1 MAPAVIDH
9 FKQILGQLHINLFDP
24 EIIKDQEIRFAK
36 VVEKFIIGTVPPA
49 DRQISKKTGCPIATN
64 SQPQHAGSMT
74 KR

>member
-36 VVEKFIIGTVPPA
+36 VVEKFIIGTVPPGRSP
-49 DRQISKKTGCPIATN
+49 DQ
-64 SQPQHAGSMT
+64 
-74 KR
+74 